1 MASMN
6 GSSNSNSAN
15 SPDIKASTPPTEL
28 NLLKPPDKLCL
39 RKARTFSDVVTPAE
53 NTFNY

>member
-1 MASMN
+1 MN
-6 GSSNSNSAN
+6 GSNNSNSAN
-15 SPDIKASTPPTEL
+15 SPDIKASTPPAEL
-28 NLLKPPDKLCL
+28 NLLKPPGNLCL